1 MAEGSQVADATAD
14 AAGETAG
21 TDGGGAETGAG
32 GAETGAGG
40 AETGGTETGG
50 AETGGA
56 ETGGADKGQGW
67 LRRLFRY
74 CWRYR
79 GDVLLA
85 LGASLAGMAVMAL
98 VPLVPKLI
106 IDDVIVRH
114 ERSLAPWATLLIVAA
129 LVVYVL
135 TYVRRFY
142 GGRLA
147 LDVQHALRTDM
158 YASITRLDGRRQD
171 NLSTGQVIGRGTS
184 DLQLI
189 QGLLFMVPMLI
200 GNILLFLVS
209 LVVMA
214 VLSPLLTVVALAV
227 APALW
232 ILASRS
238 RTRLFPATWYAQ
250 GQAAAVAGVVDGAV
264 TGVRVVKGFGQEA
277 QETDKL
283 REAGRRLFAA
293 RLRTVRLNSRYTP
306 ALQAV
311 PALGQ
316 VAMLA
321 LGGWMATR
329 GQISLGTFVAFSTY
343 LAQLVGPVRML
354 TMVLTIGQQARAGV
368 ERVFELID
376 TEPVIHERPDAREL
390 PEDAPATVEFDRVS
404 FGYDP
409 ERPVLS
415 EVSLRIEPGETLAV
429 VGASG
434 SGKSTLSML
443 LPRFYDVS
451 SGAVRIGGHDV
462 RELTYDSLRGAIGL
476 VPEDSFLFS
485 DTVRANLAYGL
496 PDASEERIRAAAR
509 AAQADGFISA
519 LPDGYDTE
527 VGEQGLTLSG
537 GQRQRLALARA
548 ILTDPRLL
556 ILDDATSAVDARVEH
571 EIHEALRGVMAGRT
585 TLLIA
590 HRPSTLALAD
600 RIAVMERGRVVDVGT
615 DAELRARSALYR
627 NLLTEDAAPDVPAV
641 PSAPAVPDVPAVPS
655 APATPAAPGGDG
667 AARTAAPAAG
677 NGSRPWAGA
686 DGPAHA
692 EPRGGGA
699 HAAGFA
705 GAFGG
710 EAAASGLAEPCLEE
724 EPSADGDRPARGRE
738 GCSRPAAGPRARGG
752 DDPAHASGEAD
763 GDGVA
768 SEPWIRPAGDGA
780 DGAVQAGGARPR
792 YGDAPGHAA
801 ADAAGP
807 DAGRP
812 SRRGGDGAAPEPW
825 ARPDDGEGRCRPHG
839 GDDPD
844 HARAGDGD
852 GAGFAGVS
860 SGGPGAR
867 PGGAGAARG
876 RQVTP
881 ELWVRPAGDGRKAG
895 APAVAAVAGPGM
907 AGALSGMPATP
918 ELLAKVAALPPATD
932 TPDIDEEAATRA
944 EETYGLRRLLRGFGA
959 PLALALLLVA
969 LDALAGLLLPVLIR
983 HGIDQGVQR
992 LALGAVWTASG
1003 LALLVVL
1010 AQWAVQVG
1018 ETRLTGRT
1026 GERVLYALRVKIFAQ
1041 LQRLGLDY
1049 YERELTGKI
1058 MTRMTTDVDALSTF
1072 LQTGLVTAVVS
1083 LLTFF
1088 GILVALL
1095 VIDVQLALVV
1105 FLTLPPLII
1114 GTVLFRRRSVKAY
1127 QLARERVSVVNA
1139 DLQES
1144 VAGLRIVQAFR
1155 RERSGRERFAARSD
1169 AYRQARLRGQRLIS
1183 VYFPF
1188 VQLLSSVASA
1198 LVLIVGAGRVGDGT
1212 LTTGALVA
1220 YLLYIDLFFAPVQQL
1235 SQVFDGYQ
1243 QATVSLGRIQE
1254 LLREPTTTPVADAP
1268 REVGAMRGEIAFEDV
1283 RFRYGDGEEALAG
1296 ISLTIPAG
1304 QTVAFVGETGA
1315 GKSTLVKLVAR
1326 FYDPTGGAVRVD
1338 GADLRELDLTE
1349 YRGHLGVVPQEP
1361 YLFAGTVRDAI
1372 AYGRPD
1378 ASDAEVEA
1386 AARAVGAHEMVA
1398 SLDGGYLHEVAE
1410 RGRNLSAG
1418 QRQLIALARAELV
1431 DPDILLLDEATAAL
1445 DLATEALVNQA
1456 TDRLTGRRTTLVV
1469 AHRLTTAARADRVVV
1484 LDHGRV
1490 VEDGTHEELVAR
1502 DGRYATLWR
1511 TFMGETA
1518 PAVA

>member
-1 MAEGSQVADATAD
+1 MFG
-14 AAGETAG
+14 
-21 TDGGGAETGAG
+21 
-32 GAETGAGG
+32 
-40 AETGGTETGG
+40 
-50 AETGGA
+50 
-56 ETGGADKGQGW
+56 
-67 LRRLFRY
+67 Y
-74 CWRYR
+74 CWQYR
-79 GDVLLA
+79 SDVLLA

-106 IDDVIVRH
+106 IDDVIVKH
-114 ERSLAPWATLLIVAA
+114 DRSLAPWAALLIVAA

-147 LDVQHALRTDM
+147 LDVQHALRTEM
-158 YASITRLDGRRQD
+158 FAAIARFDGRRQD
-171 NLSTGQVIGRGTS
+171 KLSTGQIIGRATS

-189 QGLLFMVPMLI
+189 QGVLFMVPMMI

-238 RTRLFPATWYAQ
+238 RIRLFPATWYAQ

-283 REAGRRLFAA
+283 RGVGRRLFAA

-329 GQISLGTFVAFSTY
+329 GQITLGTFVAFSTY

-354 TMVLTIGQQARAGV
+354 TMLLTIGQQARAGV

-376 TEPVIHERPDAREL
+376 TEPVIDERPDAREL

-556 ILDDATSAVDARVEH
+556 VLDDATSAVDARVEH

-615 DAELRARSALYR
+615 DKELRARSAVYR
-627 NLLTEDAAPDVPAV
+627 RLLTDDTASVAAR
-641 PSAPAVPDVPAVPS
+641 
-655 APATPAAPGGDG
+655 GGDDAEHAVG
-667 AARTAAPAAG
+667 LAG
-677 NGSRPWAGA
+677 G
-686 DGPAHA
+686 
-692 EPRGGGA
+692 
-699 HAAGFA
+699 
-705 GAFGG
+705 FGG
-710 EAAASGLAEPCLEE
+710 EAAATALVEPCPCLDG
-724 EPSADGDRPARGRE
+724 EPRE
-738 GCSRPAAGPRARGG
+738 GGDHAAELRPRGG
-752 DDPAHASGEAD
+752 DDPEHAD
-763 GDGVA
+763 GC
-768 SEPWIRPAGDGA
+768 P
-780 DGAVQAGGARPR
+780 
-792 YGDAPGHAA
+792 
-801 ADAAGP
+801 
-807 DAGRP
+807 
-812 SRRGGDGAAPEPW
+812 
-825 ARPDDGEGRCRPHG
+825 
-839 GDDPD
+839 
-844 HARAGDGD
+844 
-852 GAGFAGVS
+852 
-860 SGGPGAR
+860 R
-867 PGGAGAARG
+867 PGG
-876 RQVTP
+876 VTP
-881 ELWVRPAGDGRKAG
+881 KLWVRSDGDGRKDG
-895 APAVAAVAGPGM
+895 TAVGTGAVAGGPGL

-932 TPDIDEEAATRA
+932 TPDIDEERAARP
-944 EETYGLRRLLRGFGA
+944 EESYGLRRLLRGFGG
-959 PLALALLLVA
+959 PLAVALLLVA
-969 LDALAGLLLPVLIR
+969 VDAIAGLLLPVLIR

-992 LALGAVWTASG
+992 LSLGAVWAASG

-1010 AQWAVQVG
+1010 VQWAAQIG
-1018 ETRLTGRT
+1018 ETQMTGRT

-1095 VIDVQLALVV
+1095 IIDVELALVV

-1114 GTVLFRRRSVKAY
+1114 GTVVFRRRSVKAY
-1127 QLARERVSVVNA
+1127 ELARERVSVVNA

-1155 RERSGRERFAARSD
+1155 RERSGRERFAERSD
-1169 AYRQARLRGQRLIS
+1169 AYRQARVRGQRLIS

-1198 LVLIVGAGRVGDGT
+1198 LVLIVGAGRVQDGT
-1212 LTTGALVA
+1212 LTAGALVA

-1254 LLREPTTTPVADAP
+1254 LLREPTSTPVTDTP
-1268 REVGAMRGEIAFEDV
+1268 REVRAMRGEIDFDEV

-1338 GADLRELDLTE
+1338 GVDLREFDLTE

-1372 AYGRPD
+1372 AYGRPG

-1386 AARAVGAHEMVA
+1386 AARAVGAHDMVA
-1398 SLDGGYLHEVAE
+1398 SLDGGYLHEVSE

-1431 DPDILLLDEATAAL
+1431 NPDILLLDEATAAL

-1502 DGRYATLWR
+1502 DGRYAALWR

-1518 PAVA
+1518 PATV